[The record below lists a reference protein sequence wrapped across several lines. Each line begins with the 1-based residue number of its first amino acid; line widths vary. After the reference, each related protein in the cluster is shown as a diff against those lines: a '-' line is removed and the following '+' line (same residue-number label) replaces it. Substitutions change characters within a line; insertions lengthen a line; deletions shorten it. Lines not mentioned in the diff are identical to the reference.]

1 VNNLEAGYIPRMLG
15 PVIDMALRQ
24 FPVVVLTGARQT
36 GESTLVQKLPSSA
49 PRRVITAIVLL
60 KYFVLI
66 NSAGLAAC
74 LTTSAAALDLQ
85 TWEASVNPQTKER
98 FIPVELWAGAEW
110 DGKKELKMPPV
121 NNSYRHRRSQYDIKG
136 PVEWAHPVIGQTFVV
151 YERINPGREGVK
163 WQLFTINQ
171 EKNGLGRVYDARP
184 GLGTRMFSGG
194 LKFPLGTWK
203 EGETRKFVYKHYDGA
218 RVADRAETI
227 TIKQIDFQF
236 QQSAHCLEFY
246 WTATDRDE
254 KRFYDRQTY
263 IYCPGQSM
271 VNQIQH

>member
-1 VNNLEAGYIPRMLG
+1 MRTNNPKRVEAMS
-15 PVIDMALRQ
+15 RQ
-24 FPVVVLTGARQT
+24 RTCRHVWSILFLMGASGVFPTTSFPVD
-36 GESTLVQKLPSSA
+36 
-49 PRRVITAIVLL
+49 L
-60 KYFVLI
+60 KAWETSI
-66 NSAGLAAC
+66 NPL
-74 LTTSAAALDLQ
+74 
-85 TWEASVNPQTKER
+85 TKER

-110 DGKKELKMPPV
+110 DGKRELKMPPV
-121 NNSYRHRRSQYDIKG
+121 NNSYRHRRSQYEIKG

-163 WQLFTINQ
+163 LQRFTINQ

-203 EGETRKFVYKHYDGA
+203 EGETRKFLYKHYDGS

-227 TIKQIDFQF
+227 TITQIDFQF
-236 QQSAHCLEFY
+236 QQSSHCLQFY

-254 KRFYDRQTY
+254 KRYYDRQTY
-263 IYCPGQSM
+263 VYCPGQSM
-271 VNQIQH
+271 VSQIQH